1 MKDGSPF
8 GIAGLWENWKHPASG
23 EWVRTFAIITVP
35 ANELV
40 GTIHDRMPAIL
51 HKEDYEKWL
60 GPEPAPHHVLRPFP
74 SALLR
79 MWPIS
84 RRVNSPMNDEDFTE
98 FSLS

>member
-1 MKDGSPF
+1 MG
-8 GIAGLWENWKHPASG
+8 
-23 EWVRTFAIITVP
+23 FAIITMP

-40 GTIHDRMPAIL
+40 GTIHDRIPAIL

-84 RRVNSPMNDEDFTE
+84 TRVNSPMNDDEHLLDEVGLVGGHTVA
-98 FSLS
+98 SL